1 MRTTSRLAVLGSLV
15 FFLVGAVAAAADIAE
30 TSAAVALDVSG
41 TWNLTVL
48 DTGRTFTPSF
58 VLKQSGEQLSGIYKN
73 SQGDNPASGTI
84 KGDAVTLNAEITG
97 QDGQKRTV
105 TYVGIVKGNTMTG
118 KLQTTRADVTFTAQR
133 Q

>member
-1 MRTTSRLAVLGSLV
+1 MRKYSRIDVWVVVALLSLW
-15 FFLVGAVAAAADIAE
+15 GIAARAADEVDA
-30 TSAAVALDVSG
+30 SG
-41 TWNLTVL
+41 TWQLTVL

-58 VLKQSGEQLSGIYKN
+58 VLKQNGEQLIGIYKN

-105 TYVGIVKGNTMTG
+105 TYLGTVKGNTMIG